1 MGKVAGILR
10 IDSVKPALFLRGKS
24 GRDER
29 YAVIETGKRV
39 CFTLI
44 DNSEIK
50 GFFRSIESAWYD
62 KEEVAVIETDEDL
75 CRIGLSEIMAYAEE
89 GKDE

>member
-1 MGKVAGILR
+1 MDKAEGILR
-10 IDSVKPALFLRGKS
+10 IDSVKPALVLRGKS
-24 GRDER
+24 DKEQRSV
-29 YAVIETGKRV
+29 VIETGKHV

-62 KEEVAVIETDEDL
+62 KEEIAVIETDKDL
-75 CRIGLSEIMAYAEE
+75 YRIGLSEIIAYAES
-89 GKDE
+89 KDE